1 MRRLILALL
10 LLLSVAPL
18 VNADE
23 SETPQV
29 DVLPQ
34 GLYPALIEA
43 RQQGDGY
50 AVLPDVDGYSGR
62 NAAHNLTM
70 TFTPRGVRLQMAD
83 TAVSVRL
90 GAYGYA
96 GALHH
101 VGAGAISAV
110 NNRVE
115 YDHGA
120 LTEWYVNGPLGVQQG
135 FTMETAP
142 QGADANPL
150 HFVLETDLSVRLSD
164 DGAAFEFLNAD
175 DQIALRYS
183 GLYVY
188 DARHEQ
194 LSAHLALIDGAA
206 TIVVDDR
213 GAVYPVTVD
222 PFFTG
227 SQLVPSDSAAGNEL
241 GYSVFIN
248 NSTAIVGV
256 PGDNDRGANSGSVY
270 IFRFS
275 NLTRS
280 WTKTVKLTAPDAA
293 PGDRFGAFVSGDPET
308 ILVGAPG
315 HNNGQGALYFFTGL
329 PDSAY
334 RYHFT
339 LTAPDGAPGHQFGSS
354 GQYTTT
360 YAFGNISYMAVGAP
374 GNGSGAVY
382 VWTRDNNV
390 AVPTWSY
397 MTSITP
403 ADGIAE
409 GQFGFTLNMVANN
422 DGIFVMVGA
431 PGDDD
436 LGAQSGSVYIYEL
449 NVGDWEQEAKLLASN
464 GAAGDRFGHSMGR
477 YTVTLM
483 IGAPFHDGVGADSGA
498 VYRFNRNSTTGV
510 WTEQYQV
517 TPEDAQ
523 AGDEFGAS
531 VDTFLDWY
539 FIVGAPG
546 DDDAAINAGAAYI
559 FEFGSPPVQRRK
571 TSITTEANAR
581 SASSVSI
588 HDGKALIADPQN
600 DIEAVNAGQVHLLD
614 YNLNWANNG
623 IMRANVTN
631 MGSSFGEYLAVDGDL
646 AAVTAHSGDFRS
658 LYIFRRSAGVWT
670 QEARITLPETGNAD
684 IGFSSLQLDGNT
696 LLFNCNC
703 TIPYGAVFIYVHDG
717 TSWIEQARIVGSA
730 ITGAVNGGFLDGDTA
745 VIGQYVYTRSA
756 GIWSQGQQIAGVSA
770 LNGNRMIV
778 RNGSN
783 FEVWERNGGVFNYV
797 ATLNRPAPVSSSF
810 GASVVL
816 DGDTIMISEPEFS
829 AAAMQVGAVYVYTF
843 SGGVWSATPQRLTV
857 TDAAPNARFGG
868 RMALQGDRFVATSN
882 EYQYRDVYFFERR
895 GGAWTEIQG
904 IRAPWSNID
913 FGKAIDFNGDELWI
927 GAPLSEFGST
937 TNYGHVFSYEY
948 VPGPELTLSMNDSPD
963 PVVGGN
969 ILTYTYT
976 VVNSGPGDAINA
988 VLYQGFDS
996 TIGNLIGST
1005 GNCGIGGGED
1015 IICMLGDIPAGNT
1028 LQFTVEIR
1036 LSSTIE
1042 GLLIVGAIITDDI
1055 EYEHNLDDNY
1065 AEAETVIFMP
1075 PPVPQLIA
1083 PANNTITTNQQPQ
1096 FSWTPSADA
1105 VLYEFQIYVNSPQ
1118 PDVWLIPAPTTT
1130 FTPPT
1135 PLLPLTYQW
1144 RVRAVDEDG
1153 DESQWSSVYTL
1164 TIEPTANAAPSLTAF
1179 NTHAPELTW
1188 NRVTW
1193 ATGYEVQVDN
1203 MATFAS
1209 PDANSGYLSAA
1220 TFSYQP
1226 SYLPNGTWYF
1236 RVRARNADGTTWGA
1250 WSAPS
1255 SFSIIVP

>member
-1 MRRLILALL
+1 M
-10 LLLSVAPL
+10 S
-18 VNADE
+18 
-23 SETPQV
+23 
-29 DVLPQ
+29 
-34 GLYPALIEA
+34 
-43 RQQGDGY
+43 
-50 AVLPDVDGYSGR
+50 
-62 NAAHNLTM
+62 
-70 TFTPRGVRLQMAD
+70 
-83 TAVSVRL
+83 
-90 GAYGYA
+90 
-96 GALHH
+96 
-101 VGAGAISAV
+101 
-110 NNRVE
+110 
-115 YDHGA
+115 
-120 LTEWYVNGPLGVQQG
+120 
-135 FTMETAP
+135 
-142 QGADANPL
+142 
-150 HFVLETDLSVRLSD
+150 
-164 DGAAFEFLNAD
+164 
-175 DQIALRYS
+175 
-183 GLYVY
+183 
-188 DARHEQ
+188 
-194 LSAHLALIDGAA
+194 
-206 TIVVDDR
+206 
-213 GAVYPVTVD
+213 
-222 PFFTG
+222 
-227 SQLVPSDSAAGNEL
+227 GNEEE
-241 GYSVFIN
+241 IM
-248 NSTAIVGV
+248 
-256 PGDNDRGANSGSVY
+256 
-270 IFRFS
+270 
-275 NLTRS
+275 
-280 WTKTVKLTAPDAA
+280 
-293 PGDRFGAFVSGDPET
+293 
-308 ILVGAPG
+308 VGAPG
-315 HNNGQGALYFFTGL
+315 HNNGQGALYVFNGH
-329 PDSAY
+329 PDSAFRY
-334 RYHFT
+334 RFV

-403 ADGIAE
+403 TDGIAG
-409 GQFGFTLNMVANN
+409 GQFGFTLDMVANN
-422 DGIFVMVGA
+422 DGIFVIVGA

-449 NVGDWEQEAKLLASN
+449 NVGNWEQEAKLLASN
-464 GAAGDRFGHSMGR
+464 GATGDRFGHSMGR

-546 DDDAAINAGAAYI
+546 DDDAANNAGAAYI

-571 TSITTEANAR
+571 TTITTEANAR

-588 HDGKALIADPQN
+588 HNGKALIADPQN
-600 DIEAVNAGQVHLLD
+600 DIEAVNAGQVRLLD
-614 YNLNWANNG
+614 YNLNWAVNG
-623 IMRANVTN
+623 TLRANVTN
-631 MGSSFGEYLAVDGDL
+631 LGGEFGSAVAVDGDI
-646 AAVTAHSGDFRS
+646 AAVSSLGGDFKS
-658 LYIFRRSAGVWT
+658 IYVFRRTAGVWT
-670 QEARITLPETGNAD
+670 QEARITLPETGV
-684 IGFSSLQLDGNT
+684 GSGSTFSSLQLHGNT
-696 LLFNCNC
+696 LLFDCSC
-703 TIPYGAVFIYVHDG
+703 SIPNGAVMIYVHDG
-717 TSWIEQARIVGSA
+717 TSWVEQARIVGSA
-730 ITGAVNGGFLDGDTA
+730 GPGVVSGGLLEGDTA
-745 VIGQYVYTRSA
+745 IIGQYVYTRSA
-756 GIWSQGQQIAGVSA
+756 GTWIQGQQIAGVTA
-770 LNGNRMIV
+770 LDGDRLVV

-783 FEVWERNGGVFNYV
+783 FEVWDRSGGGPFSYV
-797 ATLNRPAPVSSSF
+797 ATLARPAFVGSSF
-810 GASVVL
+810 GTWIVL

-829 AAAMQVGAVYVYTF
+829 AAAMRVGAVYVYTL
-843 SGGVWSATPQRLTV
+843 SGGVWSANPQRLTV
-857 TDAAPNARFGG
+857 TGAPADARFGG

-882 EYQYRDVYFFERR
+882 DYTFRDVYLFERA
-895 GGAWTEIQG
+895 GGVWAEIQG
-904 IRAPWSNID
+904 IRAPWPNID
-913 FGKAIDFNGDELWI
+913 FGQALDFNGDELWV
-927 GAPLSEFGST
+927 GAPNSEYGST
-937 TNYGHVFSYEY
+937 TNYGHVFSYDY
-948 VPGPELTLSMNDSPD
+948 VPGPELALSMSDAPD
-963 PVVGGN
+963 PIVGGN

-988 VLYQGFDS
+988 TLYQGHDALL
-996 TIGNLIGST
+996 GNLAGGT
-1005 GNCGIGGGED
+1005 GDCGNAAGGD
-1015 IICMLGDIPAGNT
+1015 IVCFLGDIAAGST
-1028 LQFTVEIR
+1028 LEFTVQIR

-1042 GLLIVGAIITDDI
+1042 GLLTIGAVITDDI
-1055 EYEHNLDDNY
+1055 EYERNLDDNY
-1065 AEAETVIFMP
+1065 AETSTVIYMP
-1075 PPVPQLIA
+1075 PPVPEPIA
-1083 PANNTITTNQQPQ
+1083 PANNAIITNQQPQ

-1144 RVRAVDEDG
+1144 RVRAIDAEG